1 MKETKKE
8 YLKRIKNNI
17 KQVNE
22 NIEQFIDIPEFK
34 EIYFSV
40 TEYFI
45 EFFDYVEKNEYS
57 AEDCD
62 SILTAFVARVKAI
75 IEKKYAKELNLAS
88 SDEFWKDAIDFSTV
102 ENDEITK
109 EMLLNNLKHIEE
121 QCHIAGLKGNIYL
134 LEAKLVQILLM
145 NNPRI
150 AEMKGKNIFIN
161 FDQLHENNSHDEQV
175 EIDSTLEEIERYG
188 CTKEDAHL
196 LEEFMQE
203 EYPEFDELL
212 GRVKD
217 KDEEAKVIIQTVNKE
232 MENPNRRGIFGFPKI
247 WEPKN
252 IIVQETKK
260 IK

>member
-134 LEAKLVQILLM
+134 LEAKLVQILIA

-150 AEMKGKNIFIN
+150 DEIKEKLMT
-161 FDQLHENNSHDEQV
+161 ENCDRQQEINSHDEHI
-175 EIDSTLEEIERYG
+175 EIDSVFEEMERYG
-188 CTKEDAHL
+188 CTKKDAHL

-212 GRVKD
+212 GRTKGN
-217 KDEEAKVIIQTVNKE
+217 EGETKVIIQTVIKE
-232 MENPNRRGIFGFPKI
+232 NENPYRRGIFGFPKF
-247 WEPKN
+247 WES
-252 IIVQETKK
+252 KK
-260 IK
+260 LLIKEEKKV